1 MDLLA
6 FGDRGWGDE
15 LFYGGLNTL
24 GLAISA
30 LPIGLFIGLVLAF
43 AKASREITYRI
54 AGNALTT
61 IFRGLPELLTI
72 LLVYILGQRALNHM
86 GVSLGYNSGIDISM
100 FWSGVAA
107 LSIVFAAYASEVFL
121 GSLRAME
128 GSSLEAAKA
137 LGLGPW
143 VTLRFVTLPELFR
156 LSRPGLSNLWLSLL
170 KQTSLVSVIAYHE
183 LLNQSYVAASSS
195 DSHIFFYAIVC
206 AIYILLCTTT
216 GRIFDRLIGVIASDV
231 KQRA

>member
-15 LFYGGLNTL
+15 LFYGGLSTL
-24 GLAISA
+24 GLAVSA
-30 LPIGLFIGLVLAF
+30 LPIGLFMGLLLAL
-43 AKASREITYRI
+43 AKSSREVTYRI
-54 AGNALTT
+54 AGNALTSV
-61 IFRGLPELLTI
+61 FRGLPELLTI

-86 GVSLGYNSGIDISM
+86 GVWLGYSSGIDISM

-143 VTLRFVTLPELFR
+143 VTLRFITLPELFR
-156 LSRPGLSNLWLSLL
+156 LSRPGLLNLWLSLL
-170 KQTSLVSVIAYHE
+170 KQTSLVSVIAYGE
-183 LLNQSYVAASSS
+183 LLHQGYVAASSS
-195 DSHIFFYAIVC
+195 GEQIFFYAIVC
-206 AIYILLCTTT
+206 AIYILLCTGT
-216 GRIFDRLIGVIASDV
+216 GRIFYGLIGLISSDV
-231 KQRA
+231 KRRA

>member
-6 FGDRGWGDE
+6 FGDSGWGDE
-15 LFYGGLNTL
+15 LFYGGLSTL
-24 GLAISA
+24 GLAVSA
-30 LPIGLFIGLVLAF
+30 LPIGLFMGLVLGL
-43 AKASREITYRI
+43 AKASREVTYRI
-54 AGNALTT
+54 AGNALTSA
-61 IFRGLPELLTI
+61 FRGLPELLTI
-72 LLVYILGQRALNHM
+72 LLVYILGQRALNHV
-86 GVSLGYNSGIDISM
+86 GEWLGYGSGIDISM

-107 LSIVFAAYASEVFL
+107 LSIVFAAYSSEVFL

-156 LSRPGLSNLWLSLL
+156 LSRPGLANLWLSLL

-195 DSHIFFYAIVC
+195 GAHIFFYVIVC
-206 AIYILLCTTT
+206 AIYILLCAVT
-216 GRIFDRLIGVIASDV
+216 GRIFDGMIGIFASDV
-231 KQRA
+231 KQKA